1 MSSELIVNLMTDLIN
16 KKFYKNKNDAIE
28 KIDVYFALNRID
40 GEKYTE
46 LTVLAENVYTEV
58 TEDV

>member
-1 MSSELIVNLMTDLIN
+1 MTDLIN